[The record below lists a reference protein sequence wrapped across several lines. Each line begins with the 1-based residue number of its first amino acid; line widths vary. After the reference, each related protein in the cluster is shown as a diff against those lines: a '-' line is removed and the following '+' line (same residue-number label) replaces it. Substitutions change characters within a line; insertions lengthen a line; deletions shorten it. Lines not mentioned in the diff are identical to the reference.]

1 MILVSYQERLT
12 ESRGILVTVTLGSV
26 HINYHPLLMI
36 SDKRFSNKLVICG
49 LLLFQ
54 LNMSMWVTI
63 IPCTFIVSCLF
74 YWKANIENQV
84 SKVMSL
90 MLNRSKCVVIFELGS
105 PDGEVSMS
113 ISTPWHCFHTQTN
126 SFTNDPCNRQDNWIM
141 LLRDGHFMIRMQ
153 TRIPETW

>member
-74 YWKANIENQV
+74 YWKSNIENQV

-90 MLNRSKCVVIFELGS
+90 MLNRSWTKCVVIFELG
-105 PDGEVSMS
+105 SMS

-126 SFTNDPCNRQDNWIM
+126 SLQMTHVIGRTI
-141 LLRDGHFMIRMQ
+141 G
-153 TRIPETW
+153 